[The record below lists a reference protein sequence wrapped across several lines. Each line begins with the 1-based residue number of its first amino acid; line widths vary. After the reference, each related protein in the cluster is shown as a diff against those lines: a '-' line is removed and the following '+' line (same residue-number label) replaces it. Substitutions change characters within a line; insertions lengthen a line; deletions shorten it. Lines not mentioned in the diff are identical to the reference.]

1 MHDCPRALGLDGA
14 SRQSRLAAAP
24 QLSGVPAVR
33 RRVGVLGSPYHARSQ
48 MMSGQRAPTGGA
60 SRRHYAAG
68 FKWIQWRT
76 RGTMDRSPN
85 DDRSDS
91 MNPNNDA
98 YDASEENREEQL
110 AENEKD

>member
-1 MHDCPRALGLDGA
+1 
-14 SRQSRLAAAP
+14 
-24 QLSGVPAVR
+24 
-33 RRVGVLGSPYHARSQ
+33 
-48 MMSGQRAPTGGA
+48 
-60 SRRHYAAG
+60 
-68 FKWIQWRT
+68 
-76 RGTMDRSPN
+76 MDRSPN

>member
-1 MHDCPRALGLDGA
+1 MA
-14 SRQSRLAAAP
+14 
-24 QLSGVPAVR
+24 
-33 RRVGVLGSPYHARSQ
+33 
-48 MMSGQRAPTGGA
+48 GQRALDAPACPRGPQGSRELLPGSLRAAGAPSEGA
-60 SRRHYAAG
+60 SRRHYAGG